1 MDTPKQRMRKCDRV
15 GCDYQET
22 EEYFGKG
29 FPGWAPIVFL
39 VKDNKN
45 PVLCPKCIEKI
56 KEFILG
62 RKELE

>member
-1 MDTPKQRMRKCDRV
+1 MESIRQRTRKCDRI
-15 GCDYQET
+15 GCDYEET
-22 EEYFGKG
+22 EEFVGKG

-39 VKDNKN
+39 VKDNRN

-62 RKELE
+62 IKEIK